1 MIFIPIKGETMNTN
15 LWMRKTIGGTSLQN
29 HPITFVLGVG
39 LGIVIGAIV
48 YTLVFAPVL
57 EFLGIPSDLD
67 WRDWRDWRDWG
78 VGAVSAV
85 LGLLIIRARAWGK
98 KA

>member
-1 MIFIPIKGETMNTN
+1 MNKN

-29 HPITFVLGVG
+29 HPVTFVLGGG

-57 EFLGIPSDLD
+57 EFLGIPSDF
-67 WRDWRDWRDWG
+67 DWG
-78 VGAVSAV
+78 VGVIGAVGGVV
-85 LGLLIIRARAWGK
+85 LSLLIRGK
-98 KA
+98 NA